1 MRWLLLVLLFAIPAS
16 DSSSADQF
24 RLKIDPATFTRIPP
38 QSTNTSAQQSAGA
51 PGQIGPKIDLQQPD
65 DNAVFSAN
73 QQIAVHLI
81 FLPADDGTMPDM
93 SSLDVLVRK
102 GWFGKNITDI
112 VVPYIDGNDVLIPE
126 VDFSGYT
133 GKFDFKI
140 SISDH
145 RGRTSTASFRITVL
159 T

>member
-1 MRWLLLVLLFAIPAS
+1 M
-16 DSSSADQF
+16 SAEQF
-24 RLKIDPATFTRIPP
+24 RLNIDPATFVRMPS
-38 QSTNTSAQQSAGA
+38 QSTHTSVRRSTGSL
-51 PGQIGPKIDLQQPD
+51 GQIGPKIDLQQPD
-65 DNAVFSAN
+65 DNSVFTEN

-93 SSLDVLVRK
+93 NSLNVLVRK
-102 GWFGKNITDI
+102 GWFGKNITDV
-112 VVPYIDGNDVLIPE
+112 VVPYIDGNNVLIPE

-133 GKFDFKI
+133 GKFEFKI

-145 RGRTSTASFRITVL
+145 RGRTSTASFRITVH